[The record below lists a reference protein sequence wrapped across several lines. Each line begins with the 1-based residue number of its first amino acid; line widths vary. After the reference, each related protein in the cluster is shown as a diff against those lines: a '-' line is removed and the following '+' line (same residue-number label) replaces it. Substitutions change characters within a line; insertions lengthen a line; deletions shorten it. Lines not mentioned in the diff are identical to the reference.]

1 MQDLDFDLLQQQWR
15 EEDEFE
21 RISLE
26 FIDPLIVGWKIIN
39 NSSEISNKDI
49 AEFHELTLESLIYCW
64 GEGATLDFE
73 KDKIIFIHPSG
84 EKVIKTLVE
93 T

>member
-1 MQDLDFDLLQQQWR
+1 MLDFDILKQQWE

-26 FIDPLIVGWKIIN
+26 FMDALIIGWKIIN
-39 NSSEISNKDI
+39 NSNEISNADI
-49 AEFHELTLESLIYCW
+49 ASFHDLTLESLIYCW
-64 GEGATLDFE
+64 GEGSKIDFE

-84 EKVIKTLVE
+84 EKVIKSLVE